1 MPARSASTP
10 TMKPVVFCSQTI
22 GSPLWQHACTKCV
35 TLVLPAGSSGPL
47 LVTMPTRCAAIAAK
61 PHTVAGP

>member
-1 MPARSASTP
+1 MPARSASVP

-22 GSPLWQHACTKCV
+22 GSAAWLQLWMKCV

-47 LVTMPTRCAAIAAK
+47 LVTMPTLK
-61 PHTVAGP
+61 PAMPA

>member
-1 MPARSASTP
+1 MPARSASLP

-22 GSPLWQHACTKCV
+22 GTPSWQHDWTKCV

-47 LVTMPTRCAAIAAK
+47 LVTMPTRKPPIAA
-61 PHTVAGP
+61 